1 MFTYKFRLIPND
13 FQTSLLWKH
22 ANTLNFFYNFFL
34 SEKISNFQSNKTS
47 ISKSEWKKTTRAVKS
62 VTVNVADTKG
72 QETKNKKAE
81 KSAKLK
87 SKQRTPEYTD
97 KLFR

>member
-1 MFTYKFRLIPND
+1 MKCIVKEGIYQRVDNETAEVRLKQGWVFAP
-13 FQTSLLWKH
+13 
-22 ANTLNFFYNFFL
+22 
-34 SEKISNFQSNKTS
+34 
-47 ISKSEWKKTTRAVKS
+47 KSEWKKTTRGVKS

>member
-34 SEKISNFQSNKTS
+34 SEKISNFQSNK
-47 ISKSEWKKTTRAVKS
+47 SKTI
-62 VTVNVADTKG
+62 
-72 QETKNKKAE
+72 AE
-81 KSAKLK
+81 RK
-87 SKQRTPEYTD
+87 
-97 KLFR
+97 

>member
-22 ANTLNFFYNFFL
+22 ANTLNFFYNLFL

-47 ISKSEWKKTTRAVKS
+47 ISKSQQNKQL
-62 VTVNVADTKG
+62 TKLRN
-72 QETKNKKAE
+72 QNINNLSELQL
-81 KSAKLK
+81 SK
-87 SKQRTPEYTD
+87 SKILEQIH
-97 KLFR
+97 